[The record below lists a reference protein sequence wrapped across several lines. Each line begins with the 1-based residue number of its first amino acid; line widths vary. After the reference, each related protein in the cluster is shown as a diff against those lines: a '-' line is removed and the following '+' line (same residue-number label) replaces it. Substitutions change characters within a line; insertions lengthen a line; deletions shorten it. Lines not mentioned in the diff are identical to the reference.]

1 MSNTRRKH
9 TKEFKAKVVLEALKE
24 RETLE
29 HLAKKFELAPTQ
41 ISLWKAE
48 AISNFGLLF
57 GVDKKKSKEPEV
69 DIKALYAQIGEQKMS
84 IDFLKKKLS

>member
-1 MSNTRRKH
+1 M
-9 TKEFKAKVVLEALKE
+9 
-24 RETLE
+24 
-29 HLAKKFELAPTQ
+29 
-41 ISLWKAE
+41 
-48 AISNFGLLF
+48 NFGFEIELF

>member
-29 HLAKKFELAPTQ
+29 YLAKKFELAPTQ

-48 AISNFGLLF
+48 AISNFDLLF
-57 GVDKKKSKEPEV
+57 GVDKLNKYFVFYNTKRPHQSLKYETPIEV
-69 DIKALYAQIGEQKMS
+69 FRNVA
-84 IDFLKKKLS
+84 

>member
-29 HLAKKFELAPTQ
+29 HLAKNFETTT
-41 ISLWKAE
+41 
-48 AISNFGLLF
+48 
-57 GVDKKKSKEPEV
+57 SK
-69 DIKALYAQIGEQKMS
+69 Q
-84 IDFLKKKLS
+84 